1 MYSYHV
7 FNMKICVYVNV
18 FLLVY
23 NIEPKKEE
31 KTKIGMNP
39 FFHLECQTLILFFF
53 FTAKTYIKQV
63 YLEEGG
69 QIRYIW

>member
-1 MYSYHV
+1 M
-7 FNMKICVYVNV
+7 CTCER
-18 FLLVY
+18 FLVGVQY
-23 NIEPKKEE
+23 RTKKKGENE
-31 KTKIGMNP
+31 NWNEP
-39 FFHLECQTLILFFF
+39 FFSFRMSNSNSFF

>member
-23 NIEPKKEE
+23 NIEPKKGENE
-31 KTKIGMNP
+31 NWNEP
-39 FFHLECQTLILFFF
+39 FFSFRMSNSNSFFF

>member
-1 MYSYHV
+1 
-7 FNMKICVYVNV
+7 MKICEHVNV

-23 NIEPKKEE
+23 NIKPPKKE

-39 FFHLECQTLILFFF
+39 FFNLECRNSNSFF

-69 QIRYIW
+69 QISYIW